1 MKELLSKTIFIILDA
16 LMILL
21 SIILAIWVR
30 NELDHLFT
38 LHHALPLSTYL
49 EFYPLFIMPILLF
62 AYEGV
67 YSYRYDFWHESRLI
81 LKAIIFSALII
92 FAYLAMTK
100 SIGDYSRMVIGVTL
114 LFMMLLVPFSKNISK
129 KLLYRWGLW
138 QKRASIYGDDPFL
151 MNEVYGNPYLG
162 YVKPK
167 ENEEPSTVFINSQKS
182 DVSTLK
188 GIIRSEIKKRSEV
201 IFIPLMDDYDLTHS
215 HIYELSNTRTN
226 LIVFKNR
233 LRSNYR
239 LTLKKITDMLLSL
252 TIFPFLLLPMLYI
265 GYKIRK
271 EEPEHSVFFTQERLG
286 EDKKIFVCYKFR
298 TMYEDGDS
306 ILQEYLRKN
315 PDEVAYYK
323 EYHKYQ
329 NDPRI
334 TPIGALLRR
343 TSLDELPQIFNVFKQ
358 EMSFIGPRPYMPIEE
373 KDIKKDFNVIA
384 SVRPGITGL
393 WQVSGRS
400 DVDFDSRV
408 NLDIWYIQN
417 WNLWMDFVIFIKTI
431 RTVLL
436 NKGAR

>member
-1 MKELLSKTIFIILDA
+1 MKELLSKTIFILLDI

-21 SIILAIWVR
+21 SVILAIYFR
-30 NELDHLFT
+30 NELDHLFRLT
-38 LHHALPLSTYL
+38 HNLPLSTYL

-62 AYEGV
+62 TYEGI

-81 LKAIIFSALII
+81 LKAIVFSALII

-100 SIGDYSRMVIGVTL
+100 SIGDYSRIVIGVTL
-114 LFMMLLVPFSKNISK
+114 LNMMILIPFSKNISK
-129 KLLYRWGLW
+129 KLLYRWGIW
-138 QKRASIYGDDPFL
+138 QKRAKIYGDDQFL
-151 MNEVYGNPYLG
+151 IDEVYGNPYLG
-162 YVKPK
+162 YIKPK
-167 ENEEPSTVFINSQKS
+167 KGEEPSTVFINSQKR
-182 DVSTLK
+182 DIATLK
-188 GIIRSEIKKRSEV
+188 NIISSQIKKRSEV
-201 IFIPLMDDYDLTHS
+201 IFIPLIDDYDLTHS

-233 LRSNYR
+233 LRSKYR
-239 LTLKKITDMLLSL
+239 LVLKRTTDMLLS
-252 TIFPFLLLPMLYI
+252 IVISPFLILPMLYI
-265 GYKIRK
+265 AYKIRK
-271 EEPEHSVFFTQERLG
+271 EEPKHSVFFTQERLG

-298 TMYEDGDS
+298 TMYEDGDK
-306 ILQEYLRKN
+306 ILAEYLAKN
-315 PDEVAYYK
+315 PDEVLHYAQ
-323 EYHKYQ
+323 YHKYQ

-334 TPIGALLRR
+334 TPIGAFLRK

-358 EMSFIGPRPYMPIEE
+358 EMSFIGPRPYMISEE
-373 KDIKKDFNVIA
+373 KDIKEDFKMIV

-431 RTVLL
+431 RTVLIS
-436 NKGAR
+436 KGAK